1 MNEKK
6 LLGRWGEEIAAGVYK
21 KKRYR
26 ISAMG
31 YTTRFG
37 EVDVIAENRDTVVF
51 CEVKLRKNGEH
62 GEAREF
68 VGAEKR
74 RKVMAAASLWLQET
88 ECEKQPRFDVIE
100 IYAPEG
106 VNTKKPEVH
115 LIEGAFWEG
124 M

>member
-6 LLGRWGEEIAAGVYK
+6 LLGRWGEEIAASLYK
-21 KKRYR
+21 KKGYK
-26 ISAMG
+26 IIAMG

-37 EVDVIAENRDTVVF
+37 EADVIAENRDTVVF
-51 CEVKLRKNGEH
+51 CKVKLRKNEEH
-62 GEAREF
+62 GAAREF

-74 RKVMAAASLWLQET
+74 RRVMSAASLWLQDSG
-88 ECEKQPRFDVIE
+88 CEKQPRFDVME

-106 VNTKKPEVH
+106 VNTKKPETH
-115 LIEGAFWEG
+115 LLEEAFWEG